1 MANLGA
7 AVAVAARAAVDV
19 AHGKLKESARLAV
32 IAKVLEDE
40 NITSDDFKEMTKRTK
55 RKTEE
60 RIAQLRADTLAIQE
74 QNRKEARAAKR
85 KRRELESQLDALLT
99 QRKRTRDV

>member
-1 MANLGA
+1 MPLSEEELHKIHMKLRKGRAKMLR
-7 AVAVAARAAVDV
+7 ARGCGD
-19 AHGKLKESARLAV
+19 L
-32 IAKVLEDE
+32 AKVLEDE
-40 NITSDDFKEMTKRTK
+40 NITSDDIKEMTKRTK

-60 RIAQLRADTLAIQE
+60 RIAQLNADTKAIQE

-85 KRRELESQLDALLT
+85 QRRELESQLDALLT